1 MNSIKMKYFSH
12 NVLFQSKQNTLQEN
26 YKNKTETKTPKNTN
40 RTQERKHTFTLKCI

>member
-12 NVLFQSKQNTLQEN
+12 HVLFQSKQNAFMKIT
-26 YKNKTETKTPKNTN
+26 KNKTETKTPKNTN